1 VTYAGNPGTI
11 ELVVL
16 GLTGDPAED
25 WLFESCGSGV
35 MVVEPKVM
43 GRVYLHT
50 PHDDEDLRFIERGS
64 VSSTTPRLK

>member
-1 VTYAGNPGTI
+1 
-11 ELVVL
+11 
-16 GLTGDPAED
+16 
-25 WLFESCGSGV
+25 

>member
-1 VTYAGNPGTI
+1 MTLTYQSGEEIRPGDRVTYAGNPGTI

-43 GRVYLHT
+43 GR
-50 PHDDEDLRFIERGS
+50 DLPAHASRR
-64 VSSTTPRLK
+64 